1 MQKKPRAQDYTLVHS
16 VHSNRKFTWWWN
28 CCKRCNSIPMT
39 FQQKYALSSTV
50 PYPEI
55 DNTNQLLH
63 MCMIRRE
70 RNYPTFKSNNGH
82 AHHHHILFTT
92 SHVSATTTTTAVCC
106 SKSFSLLTGQQ
117 QNVTQ
122 EDIW

>member
-1 MQKKPRAQDYTLVHS
+1 
-16 VHSNRKFTWWWN
+16 
-28 CCKRCNSIPMT
+28 MT